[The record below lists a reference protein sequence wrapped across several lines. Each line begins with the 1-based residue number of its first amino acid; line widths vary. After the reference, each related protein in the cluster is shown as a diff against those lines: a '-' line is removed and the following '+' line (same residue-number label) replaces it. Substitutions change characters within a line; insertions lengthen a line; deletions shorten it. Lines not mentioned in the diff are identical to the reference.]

1 MSDIDSYLTK
11 NAIKTMANEFNIVNS
26 EYNPIIQ
33 VFEIDNK
40 ALMKFG
46 IYHVSQFIFKT
57 CINALI

>member
-33 VFEIDNK
+33 VLK
-40 ALMKFG
+40 
-46 IYHVSQFIFKT
+46 
-57 CINALI
+57 

>member
-1 MSDIDSYLTK
+1 MSYIDSYLTN
-11 NAIKTMANEFNIVNS
+11 NAVKIMASDFNTVHS

-33 VFEIDNK
+33 VYEIDKK